1 MSTSNLTTGEMT
13 EYIEHIR
20 QWASETLALD
30 IPDPNQA
37 GDVRLA

>member
-1 MSTSNLTTGEMT
+1 MT
-13 EYIEHIR
+13 EYIEQIL
-20 QWASETLALD
+20 QWASETLSLD